1 MDVDMENKT
10 HARGGLHAWGD
21 AASASA
27 TRLLGAIRSPA
38 LAGCGMRDAGCG
50 MRDKLARAT
59 HLVGASLMHSF
70 AASHVPARA
79 PGSVSGSG
87 GSRGAP
93 PPPPTTTTT
102 AASSSNDDEG
112 WASGSWTLVDAMGEK
127 RPEAAGRGDV
137 SSFRAPGT
145 PPMRGEG

>member
-38 LAGCGMRDAGCG
+38 LA
-50 MRDKLARAT
+50 RAT

-93 PPPPTTTTT
+93 RPPTTTTAAT

>member
-1 MDVDMENKT
+1 
-10 HARGGLHAWGD
+10 
-21 AASASA
+21 
-27 TRLLGAIRSPA
+27 
-38 LAGCGMRDAGCG
+38 
-50 MRDKLARAT
+50 
-59 HLVGASLMHSF
+59 MHSF
-70 AASHVPARA
+70 AASPVPARA

-93 PPPPTTTTT
+93 PPPTTTAAAAT

-112 WASGSWTLVDAMGEK
+112 WASGSWTLVDAIGEK